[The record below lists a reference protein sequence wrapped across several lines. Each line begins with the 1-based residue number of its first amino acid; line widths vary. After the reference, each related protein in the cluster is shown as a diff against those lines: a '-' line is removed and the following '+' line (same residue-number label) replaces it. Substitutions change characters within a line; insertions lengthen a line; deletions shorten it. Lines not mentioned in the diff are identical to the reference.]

1 MTVTTRSQCPNI
13 DGYENQSQCLSLILL
28 FIRVIPRRL
37 GKSRFAQDCVVADAV
52 AVEPVSDTNF
62 ANNREKYRENR
73 MIVAGITAASSSNAA
88 SMRVF
93 GDFLCKK

>member
-1 MTVTTRSQCPNI
+1 
-13 DGYENQSQCLSLILL
+13 
-28 FIRVIPRRL
+28 
-37 GKSRFAQDCVVADAV
+37 VVADAV

>member
-1 MTVTTRSQCPNI
+1 V
-13 DGYENQSQCLSLILL
+13 
-28 FIRVIPRRL
+28 
-37 GKSRFAQDCVVADAV
+37 QDCVVADAV

-73 MIVAGITAASSSNAA
+73 MIVAGITAASSSHAA